1 MSIQGLF
8 PLGLTGLI
16 SLLSKGLSRIFSNT
30 TVWKHQFFGAL
41 PSFFMVQVSQLYVA
55 TGKTIALTIWTF
67 VSKVMSLLFNT
78 LSQFVIAFLPR
89 SSCLL
94 ISWLQS
100 PFAVIL
106 KPKKRKS
113 VTAFAFSFSVCH
125 YVMGLDAVFV
135 CWMLSF
141 KPAFPLSSFTLTK
154 RFFSSSLPLDVGYL
168 LLVGSNILLSVA
180 V

>member
-1 MSIQGLF
+1 MSWLFTSGDQNIGASASASVLPVSIQGLF
-8 PLGLTGLI
+8 PLRLTGLI
-16 SLLSKGLSRIFSNT
+16 LLSEGLSST
-30 TVWKHQFFGAL
+30 TLPRHQFFGAL

-135 CWMLSF
+135 C
-141 KPAFPLSSFTLTK
+141 
-154 RFFSSSLPLDVGYL
+154 
-168 LLVGSNILLSVA
+168 
-180 V
+180 